1 MAEVVLFHHAQGL
14 TAGVLEFAAEL
25 RGSGHTMHTPDLYEG
40 RTFADLD
47 AGVAHMKSVGFDK
60 LTERA
65 RAAAQRLPEGL
76 VYAGM
81 SMGVGPAQML
91 AQTRPGAGGALFLY
105 GALPASEFG
114 PWPGSVALQIHGME
128 NDEWFKEDI
137 PAARELVASVP
148 GAELFLYPGDKHLF
162 ADNSLPDYDEVA
174 AQLLKQ
180 RVLEFLDEI
189 SRRKT

>member
-25 RGSGHTMHTPDLYEG
+25 RGAGHTLHTPDIYDGE
-40 RTFADLD
+40 TFGDLE
-47 AGVAHMKSVGFDK
+47 AGVSHAREVGFDT

-65 RAAAQRLPEGL
+65 RKAAEALPAHI

-91 AQTRPGAGGALFLY
+91 AQTRAGAKGAILMY

-114 PWPGSVALQIHGME
+114 GRWPQGVPLQIHAMQ
-128 NDEWFKEDI
+128 DDPWFKEDAE
-137 PAARELVASVP
+137 AARELA
-148 GAELFLYPGDKHLF
+148 GLAGGELFLYPGDRHLF
-162 ADNSLPDYDEVA
+162 ADNSLADFDELA
-174 AQLLKQ
+174 ASLLKQ
-180 RVLEFLDEI
+180 RVLEFLD
-189 SRRKT
+189 RTG